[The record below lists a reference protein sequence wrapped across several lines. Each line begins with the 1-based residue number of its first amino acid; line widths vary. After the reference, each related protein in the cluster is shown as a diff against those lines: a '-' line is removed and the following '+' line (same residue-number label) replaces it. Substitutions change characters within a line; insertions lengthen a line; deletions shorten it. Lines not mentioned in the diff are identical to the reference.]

1 MKVVTFHLCWNGFT
15 FNSTVILKDVVC
27 GAVELEYIKHRG
39 VSITETALTDIHDV
53 KKMVKLSV

>member
-1 MKVVTFHLCWNGFT
+1 MLKRLYIQLNR
-15 FNSTVILKDVVC
+15 LKDVVC
-27 GAVELEYIKHRG
+27 GAVELEHIKHRG